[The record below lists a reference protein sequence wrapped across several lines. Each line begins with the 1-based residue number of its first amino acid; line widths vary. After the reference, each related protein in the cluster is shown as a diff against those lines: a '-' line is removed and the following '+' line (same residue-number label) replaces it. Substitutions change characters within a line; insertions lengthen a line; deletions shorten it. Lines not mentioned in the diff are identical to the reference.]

1 MSLFWSQLQ
10 PVLDRGES
18 FVLATVVQT
27 SSSAPRETGTCMAIM
42 GDGSVI
48 GSVSGGCV
56 ESDIYIRAEEVLAT
70 GEPVL
75 QKYGFT
81 DDEAFTVGLTC
92 GGTIHVYIE
101 RVRQQELDH
110 LQAVAAAIL
119 RGEQVASVTVLRGA
133 TESSHMLVF
142 TDRHEGNIGSE
153 DSVQGTL
160 ATVRQML
167 ARGVCGMVHLDADD
181 KDGETGEMIFI
192 NSFVPPPRMIV
203 FGTNDFAVALVRMG
217 KVLGHHV
224 TICDARGVFTTAER
238 FPDADEIVVSW
249 PNKYLEETHIDDRT
263 ILCVLTHDEKFDDPL
278 LEVALRSPAAYVGA
292 MGSRSTTDR
301 RRERLVARGL
311 NESELLRLNAP
322 IGLDLGAR
330 TPEETA
336 ISILAEV
343 ISQRENASCRQLNRE
358 AGPIHATPLEQ
369 LVCNI

>member
-10 PVLDRGES
+10 PVLDRGEP

-27 SSSAPRETGTCMAIM
+27 SSSAPRETGTCMAIL

-56 ESDIYIRAEEVLAT
+56 ESDIYVRAEEVLAT

-101 RVRQQELDH
+101 RVGQQGIDH
-110 LQAVAAAIL
+110 LQTVAAAIL
-119 RGEQVASVTVLRGA
+119 RGEQVASVTVLRGDM
-133 TESSHMLVF
+133 ESSHMLVF
-142 TDRHEGNIGSE
+142 TDRHEGIIGSE
-153 DSVQGTL
+153 DKTQGIL

-167 ARGVCGMVHLDADD
+167 ARGTCGMVRPHPDQTSPATREL
-181 KDGETGEMIFI
+181 IFI

-249 PNKYLEETHIDDRT
+249 PNKYLEETYVDDRT

-311 NESELLRLNAP
+311 NDKALQRLNAP

-336 ISILAEV
+336 VSILAEV
-343 ISQRENASCRQLNRE
+343 ISQREKASCMPLNRE
-358 AGPIHATPLEQ
+358 VGPIHTTPLEH
-369 LVCNI
+369 LVCEV